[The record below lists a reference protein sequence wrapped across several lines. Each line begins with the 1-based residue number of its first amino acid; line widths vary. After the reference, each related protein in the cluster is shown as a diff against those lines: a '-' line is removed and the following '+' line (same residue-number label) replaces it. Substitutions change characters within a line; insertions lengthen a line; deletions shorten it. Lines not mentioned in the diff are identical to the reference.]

1 VGSGKVLNVV
11 TVISSDGAGE
21 EAIKLAVMPDFGILK
36 HLFLPKTISAHSNL
50 SSYSGIS
57 DTFVLYN
64 YTQSILILINCIAG
78 NPKIFTYN
86 GKNAEEFLLTLCTRY
101 TVYQIS
107 GFSRR
112 TSLNRLGIEFN

>member
-1 VGSGKVLNVV
+1 MEVE
-11 TVISSDGAGE
+11 T
-21 EAIKLAVMPDFGILK
+21 EAIKLVVMPDFGILK

-101 TVYQIS
+101 TVYKIGS
-107 GFSRR
+107 FLRR
-112 TSLNRLGIEFN
+112 TSLN